1 MEHLDWPER
10 HLYPVRAPSRI
21 ESQCPQN
28 VGDRQTESEV
38 PVTLTQQFV
47 VQSEFWVHDL
57 WHASAPVLSNVEQ
70 A

>member
-1 MEHLDWPER
+1 M
-10 HLYPVRAPSRI
+10 RALLRI
-21 ESQCPQN
+21 PIQWPQN
-28 VGDRQTESEV
+28 VGDRHTESDV

-47 VQSEFWVHDL
+47 EQSEFCVHDL